1 MRQESKL
8 KATAVQKIGIM
19 NAHRNPTKNIK
30 FLPRSALAPCPP
42 RNVRECQARMHTP
55 LPCAAGN
62 SNRIPE
68 TLLLVLPR
76 RKETR
81 VGQDRPL
88 LPLLAPAIRQAI
100 REEVL
105 ALRRRWRRQ
114 GRGQLIRVVP
124 WGGHARAV
132 GEPFWASLEHRW
144 VRETSDAR

>member
-8 KATAVQKIGIM
+8 KATAVRKIGIT
-19 NAHRNPTKNIK
+19 NAHRKPTKNIT

-42 RNVRECQARMHTP
+42 GNVREGQTSMHTP

-62 SNRIPE
+62 DERVPE

-88 LPLLAPAIRQAI
+88 LPLLAPAVRQTI
-100 REEVL
+100 REELL

-114 GRGQLIRVVP
+114 GRGRLVRVVP

-132 GEPFWASLEHRW
+132 GKPFWAALEHRR
-144 VRETSDAR
+144 VRETRDAR